1 MHIGT
6 MELCGCAKP
15 DKFESLNN
23 KWHYPIQGCT
33 GPYSHE
39 SKNEWGACS
48 LAAQVP
54 LAGLVDEF
62 GFEIPKG
69 ETASPV
75 TVEDFKL
82 IRGFLGNLK
91 DQTLSRSI
99 HRVLTD
105 LLERLPK

>member
-1 MHIGT
+1 
-6 MELCGCAKP
+6 ME
-15 DKFESLNN
+15 S
-23 KWHYPIQGCT
+23 
-33 GPYSHE
+33 
-39 SKNEWGACS
+39 
-48 LAAQVP
+48 QVP
-54 LAGLVDEF
+54 LTGLVDEF

-69 ETASPV
+69 EAAAPIKP
-75 TVEDFKL
+75 EDLTL